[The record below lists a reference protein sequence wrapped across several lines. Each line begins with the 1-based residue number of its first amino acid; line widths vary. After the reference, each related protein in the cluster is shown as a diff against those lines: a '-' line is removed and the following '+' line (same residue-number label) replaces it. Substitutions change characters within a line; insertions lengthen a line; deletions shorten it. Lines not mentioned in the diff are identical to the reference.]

1 MIARIPHV
9 GAGWQGVRRVG
20 SHLREKADESVEQ
33 MMMGFGMFVKEYS
46 TFGECFAIS
55 GKDGVE
61 KAL

>member
-1 MIARIPHV
+1 M
-9 GAGWQGVRRVG
+9 RRVG